1 MNFDEFFK
9 AARGASDSPF
19 DYQCRL
25 ACGEQK
31 AGEARAEWLAHG
43 TICESRLINIPTGLV
58 KTAGVVLA
66 WLYNRV
72 VLSRDDWPRRLVYC
86 LPMRTLV
93 EQTQREVRTWLVRLA
108 RKQTKPRDGSALR
121 WLALHS
127 PVILMGG
134 ADAGEWDIHPEREAI
149 LIGTQDMLLSR
160 ALNRGYGMSR
170 YRWPMHFGLLNND
183 CLWVLD
189 ETQLM
194 GVSVET
200 SAQLDGFR
208 HDCKMTTVGACPTW
222 WMSATL
228 DQSRLATVDHL
239 QPGGGWPVERLSP
252 EEKVSGRSHRLYTAA
267 KAPVPAPFKL
277 AAAAVDGYAHQVTEL
292 AVQNHKQGT
301 LTLVVV
307 NRVKRAQKIYEAL
320 TKAEKKGRQITPPL
334 YDPSRVALVHSRFRR
349 ADRQRHEALLF
360 GDGDRIVVATQAV
373 EAGVDVSARL
383 LIAELAP
390 WSSLV
395 QRIGRC
401 NRRAEFTDAKVVWVD
416 IEADAKG
423 ELLLPYSA
431 DALEKARAAMS
442 GLEDASLCAFAG
454 VTVAEAPVVRPV
466 IRRRDL
472 VDLFDTT
479 PDLCGQDLDISRYIR
494 DEQDNDVQFFWR
506 QLGDAARTPD
516 EQPPQRDELCRVSI
530 SEAAKF
536 LKNDKVRGWQWNPLS
551 EEWEPV
557 QHARPGATY
566 LLAVASGGYSDA
578 TGWTG
583 DCKDRP
589 TPCLPP
595 ASANES
601 YAGNPLSFTGD
612 WQTLAE
618 HTAKV
623 VRELG
628 QVAKALSLDGTEV
641 AALSTAALWHDVG
654 KAHEEFQAML
664 TGGDPTRKGILWAK
678 SANRTGRCRRPGFRH
693 ELPSALA
700 WLLQGPANTAE
711 RDLVAYLIAAHHGK
725 VRLSIRSLPD
735 EQGDS
740 NDPEGLF
747 ARGIWHGDRLPAV
760 PLGEITLPEVTLDLR
775 FMLMGASELGPSWL
789 ARTISLRDRL
799 GPFRL
804 AFLEALLRAADARA
818 SALNP
823 TAHHP

>member
-1 MNFDEFFK
+1 
-9 AARGASDSPF
+9 
-19 DYQCRL
+19 
-25 ACGEQK
+25 
-31 AGEARAEWLAHG
+31 
-43 TICESRLINIPTGLV
+43 
-58 KTAGVVLA
+58 
-66 WLYNRV
+66 
-72 VLSRDDWPRRLVYC
+72 
-86 LPMRTLV
+86 
-93 EQTQREVRTWLVRLA
+93 
-108 RKQTKPRDGSALR
+108 
-121 WLALHS
+121 
-127 PVILMGG
+127 
-134 ADAGEWDIHPEREAI
+134 
-149 LIGTQDMLLSR
+149 
-160 ALNRGYGMSR
+160 
-170 YRWPMHFGLLNND
+170 
-183 CLWVLD
+183 
-189 ETQLM
+189 M

-208 HDCKMTTVGACPTW
+208 HDRKMTTVGACPTW

-360 GDGDRIVVATQAV
+360 GEGDRIVVATQAV

-601 YAGNPLSFTGD
+601 YAGNPLSLREIGKRSRSIPPRLSGNWAKSPRLFHSTEPRWRHSPPPHSG
-612 WQTLAE
+612 TMSARRMKSSKPCSPAE
-618 HTAKV
+618 IRH
-623 VRELG
+623 
-628 QVAKALSLDGTEV
+628 AKASYGRSQQTGL
-641 AALSTAALWHDVG
+641 ADVG
-654 KAHEEFQAML
+654 ALASAMNSLPPLPGCSKAPRILPSATSSPTSLPRITVRFASPFARCQTNRAIRTTPRVCSPVGSGMA
-664 TGGDPTRKGILWAK
+664 TGCPPFLWAK
-678 SANRTGRCRRPGFRH
+678 SRCPKSRSTCVSCSWARANSAPPGSPGPSPCATASA
-693 ELPSALA
+693 PSASPSSKPSSVPPT
-700 WLLQGPANTAE
+700 PA
-711 RDLVAYLIAAHHGK
+711 L
-725 VRLSIRSLPD
+725 RL
-735 EQGDS
+735 
-740 NDPEGLF
+740 
-747 ARGIWHGDRLPAV
+747 
-760 PLGEITLPEVTLDLR
+760 
-775 FMLMGASELGPSWL
+775 
-789 ARTISLRDRL
+789 
-799 GPFRL
+799 
-804 AFLEALLRAADARA
+804 
-818 SALNP
+818 
-823 TAHHP
+823 